1 MNWFIF
7 ALKNFGDFKGR
18 ARRSE
23 FWFFQLF
30 FLIAM
35 LILVFI
41 DNAIGTADAEDP
53 SIGILS
59 GIFIL
64 VMLIP
69 SISVSVRRLHDTGR
83 SGWYYLLQFVPFISL
98 ALLFFWA
105 ENGKYGPNQWGLD
118 PKQGSS

>member
-30 FLIAM
+30 VFAITAV
-35 LILVFI
+35 LVFI
-41 DNAIGTADAEDP
+41 DSAMGTLQKE
-53 SIGILS
+53 SSVGLLS
-59 GIFIL
+59 GIFSL
-64 VMLIP
+64 VILIP

-83 SGWYYLLQFVPFISL
+83 SGWYLLLSFVPLVNF
-98 ALLFFWA
+98 ALLFFFA
-105 ENGKYGPNQWGLD
+105 GVGKYGPNQWGLD